1 MMNSFK
7 LRTHLRE
14 GEEPTVVEVTK
25 APKIENTRE
34 REMNILTIAYCKRGS
49 RDAIRKCGDLL
60 KRARNSNLARGS
72 SGNLNYRFLF
82 THPPNIIRIDYLVP
96 GTLHYYTND
105 LLFCLLQLPHPAP
118 SSFCARRRLLYPTTP
133 LAKTELPPLRFSN
146 LNVHL
151 ARTRNTQ

>member
-1 MMNSFK
+1 MDSFK
-7 LRTHLRE
+7 LRTHLLALRE

-25 APKIENTRE
+25 APKIATTRE

-72 SGNLNYRFLF
+72 SGNLNIYASTYL
-82 THPPNIIRIDYLVP
+82 RIQPTSYVLI
-96 GTLHYYTND
+96 TLNYYTD
-105 LLFCLLQLPHPAP
+105 GLLFYFLQLPHPAL